1 MTMIDHPEQVE
12 RLMER
17 LGAALPIPA
26 RLTPK
31 YKRRFANNAASLCR
45 QTVA

>member
-26 RLTPK
+26 RLTNDASPTT
-31 YKRRFANNAASLCR
+31 RRHYASKL
-45 QTVA
+45 